1 MMDRIETQL
10 AIHAP
15 VEDVFDAITHP
26 ENIPLYA
33 PGIQEAHQEGPQA
46 PEAAG
51 NLLDLVTRSG
61 RHMEG
66 RIVDREPNKGWAIE
80 DENGTVARWALE
92 GTPDGCIATYT
103 LEGDFEPEQEQRIR
117 SEMRAKIARLVLDL
131 EEAKGG

>member
-1 MMDRIETQL
+1 MDRIETQL

-15 VEDVFDAITHP
+15 IDDVFDAITHP

-33 PGIQEAHQEGPQA
+33 PGIEEAHQQGPAA

-61 RHMEG
+61 RHLNGE
-66 RIVDREPNKGWAIE
+66 IVDREPNRAYAVE

-92 GTPDGCIATYT
+92 ESQDGVVATYT
-103 LEGDFEPEQEQRIR
+103 LEGDFDHEEEKRLR

-131 EEAKGG
+131 EEGRE